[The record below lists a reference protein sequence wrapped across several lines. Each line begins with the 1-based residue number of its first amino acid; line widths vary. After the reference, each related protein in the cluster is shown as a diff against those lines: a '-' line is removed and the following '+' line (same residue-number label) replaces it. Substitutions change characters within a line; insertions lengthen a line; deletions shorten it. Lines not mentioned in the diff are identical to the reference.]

1 MAPGPGGESG
11 GAAKVSHFR
20 DAFGVRGECLARLE
34 AEAASSKPLKVRRP
48 LNIYSRCRGVTERG
62 KALVGTVFVAAP
74 PMTGSCVLAQVIDT
88 FFVQRQRG
96 GGDTRRLICVYV
108 FVLLFRKLLARVSG

>member
-1 MAPGPGGESG
+1 MFS
-11 GAAKVSHFR
+11 
-20 DAFGVRGECLARLE
+20 RLE
-34 AEAASSKPLKVRRP
+34 AEAASSKPPKVRRP
-48 LNIYSRCRGVTERG
+48 LNIYGRCRGVTERG
-62 KALVGTVFVAAP
+62 KALAGTVFVAAP

-108 FVLLFRKLLARVSG
+108 FVLLCRKLLARVSG